1 MAYDAGSAF
10 LQIIPSFRDI
20 EGALKDG
27 ARRIG
32 RSISDSVSDAL
43 PKGVAEGAR
52 KAEVEAEKAGRG
64 TGQRFGGAFIR
75 EVKES
80 ARKAAAEL
88 PDIKLRADPDE
99 LDRTLERIRVELAE
113 IGDADVNVDLDVEG
127 AYTKLVILRNELRAL
142 QAQANDRLVLAFDAD
157 KASAAL
163 RNVDGLLDDIDRRGF
178 EAWGKFSKGFNE
190 AAKQSKLALPE
201 FDPTDEQTRELAA
214 LRRELEHQAAIKLNV
229 DIDEDS
235 ALAQMRETLGRL
247 DTLAKDGRTRQLRED
262 AGSSAQILRSF
273 LGDERE
279 AEKAGEETA
288 KVYGGA
294 FAVELRK
301 ILTETSAAIGE
312 VDVDVDVNPGP
323 AQIRLA
329 ALRAEL
335 GDLNGLID
343 LGLDP
348 RLVLARLQEIKGE
361 IRELQRVA
369 GDDIALNFD
378 TEKAAQALEKAD
390 ALEQAARR
398 AGLKA
403 GGAFDTV
410 FTARMKAAFDK
421 LPEIEIDI
429 NTTEMDRRIAA
440 VKARLAEIKDL
451 RIGVD
456 IDEDGVR
463 RAVYAIDR
471 ELEDIANN
479 AVTIK
484 ARFDAEQARKELTAF
499 AAEAKTLQ
507 EQVDEAHDQA
517 LGEESAR
524 NKARQEGEGSRSAG
538 AFADGFRKTLQD
550 AQKDLPELDINADSS
565 RVDKAVTDIRRRLK
579 ELSDQRIGI
588 DISAEEAEKKLS
600 ALDRRLQAIANDKS
614 LDIQVRVDAATAL
627 ARLRKFYDEG
637 GDGASKLQARLRA
650 ALRDLPQIRPDV
662 ETGESERKLEVLRA
676 ALARV
681 QKQNIDLELDD
692 AQAEAKIKQ
701 ISAELAKLAS
711 ESPNIQVRVDAARA
725 IAQLKD
731 VQREADQADRA
742 VSGVGS
748 SAGGGIGRL
757 AALVLAGASLGT
769 IVVPAA
775 AAAAVA
781 IAGIGAAAGV
791 AVAGV
796 GVIALSLFGIGDAVK
811 ALNKA
816 DEDQAKTAKSLG
828 ASNKA
833 LATARDQL
841 TNAELNQ
848 SDARADAAQAARD
861 SEQRLQQARETASD
875 NNVKASRDLK
885 DAQDAEKE
893 SRLALNEAIKDAR
906 QDMAELNLQVQK
918 NSLDQRQATSAIAV
932 EKMKLDAVLANP
944 RSSQLERDQ
953 ARQTYDERVLQ
964 LKELQLKGKELDR
977 DQKDYAKNG
986 VEASDKVKTAR
997 KREKTAVRAVSD
1009 AEKNRDKVRTDG
1021 ARSVRDAEEART
1033 RQQRSSERALRTAQ
1047 QQIITAQRNVT
1058 QAIVGSASAGGSALD
1073 NLNTALAKLSPT
1085 GQDFAKYI
1093 FSLKDDFKSLTDAS
1107 QRGFLPG
1114 LKASIEEIRKYLE
1127 PFRIF
1132 VERVGVAMGN
1142 LFLDFAK
1149 SLDKPVWKKFFGY
1162 FSATAVPTMQN
1173 LFDITENIAE
1183 GVANLFL
1190 AMAPFNAG
1198 FLSGLVNATKK
1209 FADFGEKLTNSAG
1222 YVDFLEYVDRVG
1234 PKVVDLIKNMAT
1246 FIGKIVIAAAP
1257 IGEKIVD
1264 DFNELFTWLNSIS
1277 TVRYTDLLDLLV
1289 KFAGAALLIGGVSGA
1304 FRFLSKIVSPIITV
1318 FGKLAGAVGGIYTTA
1333 VQNATIATG
1342 ELSGKQKVA
1351 AGTSGLFRTA
1361 ITKTTVAFGLALIAV
1376 ALLAGAYFDYT
1387 SKQEESASRINDLA
1401 DGITQLGAAYKA
1413 TGNLA
1418 SDEVQDVVKQNTAL
1432 RDLALDTDKYGISLS
1447 NIAEAAKGNRTAQDL
1462 VTKAYEDQIKALDD
1476 RQKKQQLTDSQDTPN
1491 FSNPF
1496 DLDSYKKLNP
1506 FRESDADKI
1515 TKEKDA
1521 LIEQRDAMKQSWV
1534 ETERATNASKL
1545 LNEQKRISAEI
1556 LRIDAI
1562 PKTLE
1567 ENAALQ
1573 ANQDEIGRLTTIVN
1587 NNATAQGRA
1596 ANAATFFKDELEKQ
1610 TGVASRAQDANEDFA
1625 SGLINL
1631 KTQVDG
1637 ATTAH
1642 DKNAKSLEFNSE
1654 HLEKNSASA
1663 IANRNSIEDL
1673 AAKSRDAFLTDI
1685 EAGVGID
1692 TARKAHDK
1700 RIESLKKEAA
1710 ALGLDKGQVD
1720 ELIKSQ
1726 GDISDVV
1733 TTDYKTTNFVK
1744 AYEELQRL
1752 NFMQEMVRQ
1761 GKDASTAEAEYQKY
1775 KSNLDAQTVTDSGH
1789 DLKTRGR
1796 AYGGPIYGPGTKTSD
1811 DVPIW
1816 ASRGE
1821 FMQRAAAVDY
1831 YGTDFMHAVNQ
1842 LMIPKDL
1849 ARYAKGGMIDNRAQ
1863 KLAKG
1868 GRVKKELTAPILV
1881 DFGDMDIAK
1890 PTKAEARRT
1899 VTDQLGALN
1908 LSGGVVTGSLELARI
1923 AESTARNMNASSK
1936 QLLALFEA
1944 GLVESGLRNL
1954 NYGDRDSLGFL
1965 QQRASWGTAA
1975 QRMSPAYATKA
1986 FINKAKRVDRTSYS
2000 AGQLAQ
2006 AVQISAFPD
2015 RYDKRAADAAA
2026 VINRESPYLS
2036 GYGSSLGAA
2045 KGGRGWKWQI
2055 NALRSVFPGL
2065 ALNSGYRNTRT
2076 SSGAL
2081 SWHGRDGGRAI
2092 DVPPRR
2098 DVGQYIYDTYGKNT
2112 IELITPFREL
2122 NLKDGKPHRYSAA
2135 VEAQHG
2141 VGSAGNDHVH
2151 WAYDQGGWLPPGYHS
2166 VVNATGKPEAVFTN
2180 SQFQDIRS
2188 LADAT
2193 RASVTTNST
2202 GNGATYQFE
2211 FGNSTLD
2218 AARMASIQQRADSLA
2233 RINRTN
2239 Y

>member
-20 EGALKDG
+20 SDGLKEGARK
-27 ARRIG
+27 IG
-32 RSISDSVSDAL
+32 RTLSDSVSDAL

-75 EVKES
+75 EIKES

-88 PDIKLRADPDE
+88 PDIKLRADADD

-127 AYTKLVILRNELRAL
+127 AYTKLVILRNELRAV
-142 QAQANDRLVLAFDAD
+142 QAQAGDRLVLAFDAD

-190 AAKQSKLALPE
+190 AAKQSKLVLPE
-201 FDPTDEQTRELAA
+201 FDATDDQTRELAA

-235 ALAQMRETLGRL
+235 AIAQMRDVLARL
-247 DTLAKDGRTRQLRED
+247 DSLAADGRTRQLRED
-262 AGSSAQILRSF
+262 AASSAQILRSF

-279 AEKAGEETA
+279 VEQAGEETA

-294 FAVELRK
+294 FAAELRK
-301 ILTETSAAIGE
+301 ILTATSAAIGE
-312 VDVDVDVNPGP
+312 VNVDVDLNPGP

-329 ALRAEL
+329 ALKAEL
-335 GDLNGLID
+335 EDLGGLID

-348 RLVLARLQEIKGE
+348 SLVLARLQEIKGE

-378 TEKAAQALEKAD
+378 TDKAAQALEKAD

-410 FTARMKAAFDK
+410 FSARMKAAFDK
-421 LPEIEIDI
+421 LPEIDIDV
-429 NTTEMDRRIAA
+429 NTTEMDRRIAE

-463 RAVYAIDR
+463 RTVYAIDR

-484 ARFDAEQARKELTAF
+484 ARFDAEQARKELAAF
-499 AAEAKTLQ
+499 AADAKTLQ
-507 EQVDEAHDQA
+507 EQIDEAHEQA
-517 LGEESAR
+517 IGDESAR

-538 AFADGFRKTLQD
+538 AFADGFRRTLQE
-550 AQKDLPELDINADSS
+550 AQADLPELDINADSS
-565 RVDKAVTDIRRRLK
+565 RVDKAVTDIRRRLQ
-579 ELSDQRIGI
+579 ELSDQRVGI
-588 DISAEEAEKKLS
+588 DISAADAEKKLS

-637 GDGASKLQARLRA
+637 GDGASKLQAKLRA

-662 ETGESERKLEVLRA
+662 ETGEAERKLEVLRN

-692 AQAEAKIKQ
+692 AEAEAKVRE
-701 ISAELAKLAS
+701 ISAALAKLAS
-711 ESPNIQVRVDAARA
+711 ESPNIQVRIDAARA

-731 VQREADQADRA
+731 VQREANEADRA
-742 VSGVGS
+742 VGNVGLT
-748 SAGGGIGRL
+748 AGGGIGRL

-769 IVVPAA
+769 IVTPAA
-775 AAAAVA
+775 AAAAAA

-811 ALNKA
+811 ALNQA

-833 LATARDQL
+833 LAGARDQL
-841 TNAELNQ
+841 TTAELNQ
-848 SDARADAAQAARD
+848 ADARIDAADAARD
-861 SEQRLQQARETASD
+861 SEQRLQQARETAAD

-885 DAQDAEKE
+885 DAQDLEKE

-918 NSLDQRQATSAIAV
+918 NSLDQRQATSAIQA
-932 EKMKLDAVLANP
+932 EKLKLDAVLANP

-953 ARQTYDERVLQ
+953 ARQTYEERVLQ
-964 LKELQLKGKELDR
+964 LKELRLKGKELDR

-997 KREKTAVRAVSD
+997 KRENAAVRGVAD
-1009 AEKNRDKVRTDG
+1009 AEKNRDKVRAAGTR
-1021 ARSVRDAEEART
+1021 AVADAEQARA
-1033 RQQRSSERALRTAQ
+1033 RQQRNSERAIRSAQ
-1047 QQIITAQRNVT
+1047 QQVTAAQRAVT
-1058 QAIVGSASAGGSALD
+1058 QAIVSSSTAGGAALD

-1085 GQDFAKYI
+1085 GRDFAEYI

-1114 LKASIEEIRKYLE
+1114 LKASIQEITKYLE
-1127 PFRIF
+1127 PFRLF
-1132 VERVGVAMGN
+1132 VERVGIALGN
-1142 LFLDFAK
+1142 MFLDFAQ
-1149 SLDKPVWKKFFGY
+1149 SLDKPVWRQFFGY
-1162 FSATAVPTMQN
+1162 FSATAVPTMQY
-1173 LFDITENIAE
+1173 LFDITENVAE

-1190 AMAPFNAG
+1190 AMAPFNKG
-1198 FLSGLVNATKK
+1198 FLSGLVDATQS
-1209 FADFGEKLTNSAG
+1209 FADFADKLTSSAG
-1222 YVDFLEYVDRVG
+1222 YVDFLDYVSRVG
-1234 PKVVDLIKNMAT
+1234 PKVVELIKNMGE

-1257 IGEKIVD
+1257 VGEKIVD

-1277 TVRYTDLLDLLV
+1277 TLRYTELLELIA
-1289 KFAGAALLIGGVSGA
+1289 KIAGAALLISSVTGA
-1304 FRFLSKIVSPIITV
+1304 FRFLSKIVTPVIGLFKTLNTV
-1318 FGKLAGAVGGIYTTA
+1318 VGGAYRTGVA
-1333 VQNATIATG
+1333 NAAIATG
-1342 ELSGKQKVA
+1342 ELSGKQKLA
-1351 AGTSGLFRTA
+1351 AGTSGVFRTA
-1361 ITKTTVAFGLALIAV
+1361 LSKTAVAAGLAAIAIG
-1376 ALLAGAYFDYT
+1376 LLVYAFFDYQ
-1387 SKQEESASRINDLA
+1387 SKQDDSAARVDELA

-1418 SDEVQDVVKQNTAL
+1418 SDEVQDVVNQNKAL
-1432 RDLALDTDKYGISLS
+1432 KDLTLDTDKYGFSLS
-1447 NIAEAAKGNRTAQDL
+1447 NIAEAAKGNKSAQDL
-1462 VTKAYEDQIKALDD
+1462 VTKAYNDQIKALDEKA
-1476 RQKKQQLTDSQDTPN
+1476 KKQQADESQMVQ

-1496 DLDSYKKLNP
+1496 DLDSYKRLNP
-1506 FRESDADKI
+1506 FGESDSDKI
-1515 TKEKDA
+1515 VAQKNA
-1521 LIEQRDAMKQSWV
+1521 LKEQRDAMKQSWL
-1534 ETERATNASKL
+1534 ETERATKATQL

-1573 ANQDEIGRLTTIVN
+1573 ANQDEIDRLTTIVN

-1596 ANAATFFKDELEKQ
+1596 ANAAKYFKDELEKQ
-1610 TGVASRAQDANEDFA
+1610 SGAASRAQDTNEDFA

-1631 KTQVDG
+1631 KSQVDG
-1637 ATTAH
+1637 ATASN
-1642 DKNAKSLEFNSE
+1642 DKNAKSLEFNSTN
-1654 HLEKNSASA
+1654 LEKNSASA

-1673 AAKSRDAFLTDI
+1673 AAKSRDAFLADL
-1685 EAGVGID
+1685 EAGVAID

-1700 RIESLKKEAA
+1700 RITSLKNEAK
-1710 ALGLDKGQVD
+1710 ALGFDKGKVD
-1720 ELIKSQ
+1720 ELVKSQ
-1726 GDISDVV
+1726 GDISDVI
-1733 TTDYKTTNFVK
+1733 TTDYQTANFTK

-1761 GKDASTAEAEYQKY
+1761 GKDASTAEAEYAKY
-1775 KSNLDAQTVTDSGH
+1775 KQNLDAQTVTNSGH

-1849 ARYAKGGMIDNRAQ
+1849 AQYARGGIIGDRAQ
-1863 KLAKG
+1863 KLANG
-1868 GRVKKELTAPILV
+1868 GPVKKSTAPILV
-1881 DFGDMDIAK
+1881 DFGDLDIAK
-1890 PTKAEARRT
+1890 PTKAEARKT
-1899 VTDQLGALN
+1899 VTDQLGSLN

-1965 QQRASWGTAA
+1965 QQRASWGSAA
-1975 QRMSPAYATKA
+1975 QRMNPAYATKA
-1986 FINKAKRVDRTSYS
+1986 FINKAKRVDRGSYS
-2000 AGQLAQ
+2000 AGELAQ
-2006 AVQISAFPD
+2006 AVQVSAFPD

-2026 VINRESPYLS
+2026 VINRESPYLN
-2036 GYGSSLGAA
+2036 GFGGALGGK

-2055 NALRSVFPGL
+2055 QALRQVFPGL
-2065 ALNSGYRNTRT
+2065 ALNSGYRNTKT
-2076 SSGAL
+2076 LSGVL
-2081 SWHGRDGGRAI
+2081 SWHGRDGGRAV
-2092 DVPPRR
+2092 DVPARR
-2098 DVGQYIYDTYGKNT
+2098 DVGRYIYDTFGKNT
-2112 IELITPFREL
+2112 IELITPWRDL
-2122 NLKDGKPHRYSAA
+2122 NLKNGKPHRYSPAI
-2135 VEAQHG
+2135 EAQHG

-2151 WAYDQGGWLPPGYHS
+2151 WAYDQGGWLPPGYRS

-2193 RASVTTNST
+2193 RASVINGGTT
-2202 GNGATYQFE
+2202 NGATYQFE
-2211 FGNSTLD
+2211 FANSTLD
-2218 AARMASIQQRADSLA
+2218 AARMASMQQRADSLA
-2233 RINRTN
+2233 RINRPN